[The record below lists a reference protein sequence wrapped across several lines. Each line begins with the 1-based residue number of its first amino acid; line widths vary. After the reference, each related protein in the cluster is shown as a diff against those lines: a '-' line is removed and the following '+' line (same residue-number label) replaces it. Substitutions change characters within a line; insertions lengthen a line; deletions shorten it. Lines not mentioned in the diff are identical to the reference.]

1 MATGSTVERGHS
13 GRVLFLAIVAA
24 IGGFLFGFDTA
35 VINGAVD
42 AIEQTFETSSFVTG
56 FVVAVALLGSAVGAW
71 VCRRRS
77 RRVWTHPRDA
87 AVRVAVRYLSDR
99 IGIGVLA
106 MGPRHLAFHWR
117 CRDRGSVR
125 HCPGL
130 HRRGRPGCNAWT
142 PRFVAAAGHRLR
154 YLRGPAV
161 GHAAGALLVVRTK
174 LVPRAAGLALD
185 VHGRGCSGGRAAFRR
200 AHSGIAALPHPMR
213 PATTREPCWAV
224 RPP

>member
-1 MATGSTVERGHS
+1 MCCATRGAGTVIPTLDPDRGSGHGDGIDGRTGHS

-42 AIEQTFETSSFVTG
+42 AIEQTFGTSSFVTG

-71 VCRRRS
+71 FAGAVADRYGRI
-77 RRVWTHPRDA
+77 RVMLLSALLFATF
-87 AVRVAVRYLSDR
+87 SDR
-99 IGIGVLA
+99 VGIGVLA

-130 HRRGRPGCNAWT
+130 YR
-142 PRFVAAAGHRLR
+142 
-154 YLRGPAV
+154 
-161 GHAAGALLVVRTK
+161 
-174 LVPRAAGLALD
+174 
-185 VHGRGCSGGRAAFRR
+185 
-200 AHSGIAALPHPMR
+200 
-213 PATTREPCWAV
+213 
-224 RPP
+224 